1 MVDYAADI
9 KKYTTSVNE
18 KAIAGL
24 VKHFGIALKEG
35 SDSSFVSA
43 TDKAETDRV
52 RDGFLKKKCGL
63 TNPDTELDAAIKAVG
78 ETMKAEKKKLR
89 VTFCYL
95 LAEKFGKL
103 GLFAPAEQKR

>member
-1 MVDYAADI
+1 MVDYAADL
-9 KKYTTSVNE
+9 KKYTASVNE

-35 SDSSFVSA
+35 SDSSFVSIS
-43 TDKAETDRV
+43 DKEETKRV
-52 RDGFLKKKCGL
+52 RDGFLKKKCAL
-63 TNPDTELDAAIKAVG
+63 TNPDAELDAAIAAVG
-78 ETMKAEKKKLR
+78 EKMKAEKKKLR

-103 GLFAPAEQKR
+103 SLFGG

>member
-9 KKYTTSVNE
+9 KKYTANVSE

-35 SDSSFVSA
+35 SDSSFVSVS
-43 TDKAETDRV
+43 DKAETDRV
-52 RDGFLKKKCGL
+52 RDGFLKKKCAL
-63 TNPDTELDAAIKAVG
+63 TNPDAELDAAIKEVG
-78 ETMKAEKKKLR
+78 EKMKAEKRKLR

-103 GLFAPAEQKR
+103 GLFGG